1 MKIQLD
7 YILIQYLIVIIFIF
21 RIFEFAYIQQ
31 NPFKTSFSQVYMNES
46 NSYNRFSSDLIIV
59 YTKEGGFVGI
69 KQKIFYDS
77 FTKELTFIN
86 ERNNT
91 FRVSKLTDNEEKELT
106 SEIIA
111 DKVMN
116 SDQNYPPKEGSA
128 DFFSYGLFI
137 ILTNKSHSV
146 KWTDAS
152 GPFPEGLS
160 KFATFIENLKPSQ

>member
-1 MKIQLD
+1 
-7 YILIQYLIVIIFIF
+7 
-21 RIFEFAYIQQ
+21 
-31 NPFKTSFSQVYMNES
+31 MNENS
-46 NSYNRFSSDLIIV
+46 SYNTFSSDIVVV

-77 FTKELTFIN
+77 FTKELTFID

-91 FRVSKLTDNEEKELT
+91 FRVSKLTDIEEKELAN
-106 SEIIA
+106 EIIA
-111 DKVMN
+111 DTIMD

-137 ILTNKSHSV
+137 ILSSKSHSV

-152 GPFPEGLS
+152 GTFPEGLS
-160 KFATFIENLKPSQ
+160 KFATFIENMKPSQ